1 MKMSVFCTKIA
12 LLECFVLTS
21 HTFYFVIKAFPMSST
36 FVQCP
41 VCQSASLEDWLCL
54 CYSAFYFRKPFHC
67 ILRIS
72 GLLEFNRAG
81 VEQSAVPD
89 QGLLAEPNQGLL

>member
-12 LLECFVLTS
+12 LLKCFVLTS
-21 HTFYFVIKAFPMSST
+21 HTFYFVIEAFPMSST

-41 VCQSASLEDWLCL
+41 VCQSASLEGWSVLCL
-54 CYSAFYFRKPFHC
+54 CCSAFYFRKPFHC

-72 GLLEFNRAG
+72 EL
-81 VEQSAVPD
+81 
-89 QGLLAEPNQGLL
+89 